1 MRRRPA
7 RPRLRPFWRGR
18 ALRNSPP
25 PAFAY
30 LVWPARAAAGKQPP
44 GLSGGKFVCYYRIS
58 TGRQGKSGLG
68 LDAQRLAVT
77 AYLNGGNW
85 KIVDEFTEIE
95 SGKNSD
101 RPALDKGPGGSQASF
116 RRSTS

>member
-1 MRRRPA
+1 VHCGTRHHRRLPIWCGPPA
-7 RPRLRPFWRGR
+7 RPPV
-18 ALRNSPP
+18 N
-25 PAFAY
+25 
-30 LVWPARAAAGKQPP
+30 PP

-101 RPALDKGPGGSQASF
+101 RPALDKGPGGTQASF
-116 RRSTS
+116 RRSTG